1 MGNMTGVA
9 KIPKWATV
17 LGPGEKS
24 GIDLPTERIGL
35 MASPEWKQARFKEK
49 WYAGET
55 VSVSIG
61 QGSVALT
68 PVAMAVYAATLA
80 TVRPRITPHLLK
92 AVDDGK
98 GRTPVAAPPQNSKA
112 PLDPDK
118 LQAIREGLFLV
129 VNGA

>member
-49 WYAGET
+49 WCAGET

-68 PVAMAVYAATLA
+68 PVSMAVYAATLA
-80 TVRPRITPHLLK
+80 NGGTRVTPHLLK
-92 AVDDGK
+92 SVDEGK
-98 GRTPVAAPPQNSKA
+98 GWTPVPPPPPKSKA
-112 PLDPDK
+112 PLDP
-118 LQAIREGLFLV
+118 
-129 VNGA
+129 